1 VACYEREEIGRSVVN
16 EVSKLEEP
24 VARVTV
30 SADAGFVSPVVG
42 FVRETTRLLG
52 LKDEDAE
59 HLDRIVEVVC
69 QNIIE
74 HGFETGEDGR
84 YDVLVIRRPGQV
96 VVAVEDRGLPF
107 DYERFE
113 SGDPVLGEMLR
124 HSFADEVRFVNL
136 GRGGN
141 RVELVKELSRGGV
154 REGLSGEEHRETTEA
169 PVASGDV
176 PLEIRTMRPEETPAL
191 ARAVYRS
198 YGYSYDWDDIYYPD
212 RIRGLQESGLM
223 RSCVAVSPEDEFVGH
238 LAVMV
243 EHPDSTVGEAG
254 QAVVDPRFR
263 GHHLFPKMKTFMA
276 EQCKKSGMYGLYS
289 EATAVHPYSQR
300 GNLHLGARETGFLL
314 GYIPPS
320 VAYKDIGEDRAGRRG
335 SVALFHMRINE
346 EPEREIHPPARFRDV
361 VQRVVEHNGLRRT
374 VVEVSGSPQSASSR
388 VDLRVRRDHNLAFVR
403 VLEPGEDL
411 LELVR
416 ARLRELCLHRLD
428 VIYVDLPLSHPATR
442 ACGGRLEELGF
453 FFGGILP
460 ELLNGDVLRL
470 QYLNNVEI
478 ERGDVST
485 ASDFGEELLSL
496 IFEQRDALG

>member
-1 VACYEREEIGRSVVN
+1 VN
-16 EVSKLEEP
+16 EASKLEEP
-24 VARVTV
+24 VVRVTV
-30 SADAGFVSPVVG
+30 SADAGFVPPVVG
-42 FVRETTRLLG
+42 FVRETARLLG

-74 HGFETGEDGR
+74 HAFEPGEDGR
-84 YDVLVIRRPGQV
+84 YDVLVVRRLGQV

-124 HSFADEVRFVNL
+124 HSFADEARFVNL

-141 RVELVKELSRGGV
+141 RVELVKDLPQADA
-154 REGLSGEEHRETTEA
+154 REGLTGEERRETTET
-169 PVASGDV
+169 PTASGDV
-176 PLEIRTMRPEETPAL
+176 PLEIRTMRSEETPAL

-212 RIRGLQESGLM
+212 RIRELQENGLM
-223 RSCVAVSPEDEFVGH
+223 RSCVAVTSEDEFVGH

-243 EHPDSTVGEAG
+243 ERPDSPVGEAG

-320 VAYKDIGEDRAGRRG
+320 VAYKDIQEDRAGRRG

-346 EPEREIHPPARFRDV
+346 EPEREIHPPDRFRDI
-361 VQRVVEHNGLRRT
+361 VQRVVKHNGLRRK
-374 VVEVSGSPQSASSR
+374 VVEVSGSPPPASSR
-388 VDLRVRRDHNLAFVR
+388 VDLRVRRDHNLALVR

-416 ARLRELCLHRLD
+416 SRLRELCLHRLD

-442 ACGGRLEELGF
+442 DCGGRLEELGF

-478 ERGDVST
+478 KRGDVST
-485 ASDFGEELLSL
+485 ASDFGEELLDL